1 MVYRLS
7 ARVYDALY
15 ESKDYAGEAERIHSL
30 IQQHGQ
36 QLYTTL
42 LDVATGTGRHL
53 THLQKYYAIEGLD
66 VAPEM
71 LAVERH
77 NLPDVRFHE
86 ASMVDFRLGNTFDVI
101 TCLFSSIG
109 YVLTLEALYQT
120 LITFAYHLN
129 PGGLI
134 LIEPWLQPDVYR
146 EGGIHASFVDK
157 PDIKISRMVR
167 SERDGDIAVM
177 GMHHLVVT
185 PEVGVEYFV
194 EMHKMCLFTHNE
206 YIDAIAQA
214 GLHPVYVEEGPSD
227 RGLYIGTRV

>member
-1 MVYRLS
+1 MVYSLS

-15 ESKDYAGEAERIHSL
+15 ESKDYAGEAGHIHSL
-30 IQQHGQ
+30 IQQHAQ
-36 QLYTTL
+36 YPYRTL

-53 THLQKYYAIEGLD
+53 AHLQQHYDVEGLD

-71 LAVERH
+71 LAVARQ

-86 ASMVDFRLGNTFDVI
+86 ASMVDFRLGKTFDVI

-109 YVLTLEALYQT
+109 YVLTVEALRQT
-120 LITFAYHLN
+120 LMTFACHLN
-129 PGGLI
+129 PGGI
-134 LIEPWLQPDVYR
+134 VVIEPWLRPDVYR

-177 GMHHLVVT
+177 AMHHLVVT
-185 PEVGVEYFV
+185 PELGVEYFV

-214 GLHPVYVEEGPSD
+214 GLHPAYVEEGPSD